1 MIITRL
7 IGGLGNQMFQYAAG
21 RRLAHARG
29 TVLKLDIVGFE
40 VYKLRKYELE
50 YFRINSEIAQNK
62 ELDVYKS
69 ARSKG
74 LLRFVYKLVP
84 SRGPKVNFYSEKSFN
99 FNKEV
104 LKLPEN
110 AYLTGY
116 WQSEKY
122 FKDIEKIIRREFEF
136 KTRPD
141 RENNLLLKKIR
152 SVNSISIHVRRGD
165 LVTNRSTNKY
175 HGVCPISYYLTALKI
190 ISEKVKNPHLF
201 IFSDDIPW
209 VRRNF
214 KLKLPVYFVENNQG
228 DHSYEDL
235 RLMQNCKHNIIANST
250 FSWWAAWL
258 NPNKG
263 KTIVAPKKW
272 FNEKSIDTSD
282 LIPEDWIK
290 I

>member
-1 MIITRL
+1 
-7 IGGLGNQMFQYAAG
+7 MFQYAAG

-29 TVLKLDIVGFE
+29 TILKLDIVGFE
-40 VYKLRKYELE
+40 VYKLRKYELDN
-50 YFRINSEIAQNK
+50 FKINSKIAENK

-84 SRGPKVNFYSEKSFN
+84 SNSPKVNFYSEKSFN
-99 FNKEV
+99 FNKDV

-110 AYLTGY
+110 TYLTGY

-122 FKDIEKIIRREFEF
+122 FKDIEKIIRSEFEF
-136 KTRPD
+136 RTGPKS
-141 RENNLLLKKIR
+141 ENNLTLRKIR
-152 SVNSISIHVRRGD
+152 SVNSISVHVRRGD

-175 HGVCPISYYLTALKI
+175 HGVCPINYYLTALKI

-209 VRRNF
+209 ARRNF
-214 KLKLPVYFVENNQG
+214 KLKLPAHFVENNQG
-228 DHSYEDL
+228 DRSYEDL
-235 RLMQNCKHNIIANST
+235 RLMQNCKHNIIANSS

-258 NPNKG
+258 NLNENK
-263 KTIVAPKKW
+263 TVITPKKW
-272 FNEKSIDTSD
+272 FNDQSINTSD
-282 LIPEDWIK
+282 LIPQSWIRL
-290 I
+290 